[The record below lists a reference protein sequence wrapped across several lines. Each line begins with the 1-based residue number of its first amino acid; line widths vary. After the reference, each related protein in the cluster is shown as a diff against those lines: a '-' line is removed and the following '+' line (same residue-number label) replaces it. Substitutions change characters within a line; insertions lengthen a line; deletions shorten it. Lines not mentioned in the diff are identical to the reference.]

1 VPRGAG
7 APANVP
13 AIVALV
19 LGIVGILMTI
29 VSIGFL
35 GWLGFLVGIP
45 AIILGVIGRR
55 KVDRGETTQA
65 RGVATAG
72 LWTGIAAVVLG
83 LLLTALYVVGFALL
97 SASSGG

>member
-7 APANVP
+7 APTNVP

-19 LGIVGILMTI
+19 LGIVGILTTL

-35 GWLGFLVGIP
+35 GWLGFLLGIP
-45 AIILGVIGRR
+45 AIILGVLGRR

-65 RGVATAG
+65 RGVASG
-72 LWTGIAAVVLG
+72 GFWTGIAAVVLG
-83 LLLTALYVVGFALL
+83 LLGTAAWALL
-97 SASSGG
+97 IGIAANSGGG